1 MGQCG
6 GSFRTAP
13 PRIDAMSKWLNLVL
27 SMLGLQRISS
37 SVPATTATAES
48 MSKGLAHR
56 EAIVYPPR
64 DPGLPVED
72 VTGLFDGQ
80 AELLGMLRIHAAES
94 ATVFEQRFLG
104 PIRRMAEYVNSLP
117 GSSSDLFA
125 GSGGLVRAGV
135 ETAFTCF
142 RASDGRI
149 FTGDLGVEERHL
161 LEGRWRYI
169 CFCAGLVYPLG
180 GALASMSVVD
190 SAGRKWAPELEAV
203 TTWCREFGA
212 GRMYVSW
219 RFNEPKLG
227 PNPIAATFVLR
238 LIGRENIEWLNQ
250 GSPDLVATLVDV
262 VSGLGASKASIAGG
276 LVKDM
281 WSAVAKRESARRHQN
296 YGRLAVGSNV
306 APYIIDAISEMLKS
320 KWVLNDSILHADAT
334 GAYLEWPRAGIDIIE
349 YCRAQETTGIPS
361 NESALLAMLVSTSMV
376 EAGVEGVALV
386 EIADAAGEVKTAV
399 KITKPGLVL
408 PEGITLESLE
418 KTRPVLLSA
427 LRSKDPIAVH
437 EIAEVPREAS
447 SPVEKVAK
455 AKLPTLEQ
463 VELPI
468 GVSVADEEEDDVT
481 EGRGDELD
489 SACAPVPEEVSER
502 LVPSAAAPSTPSS
515 QSERENVKPRLQ
527 EVSKSKPGANAVVE
541 APEIRY
547 ASLLSAEVTDKFG
560 TYEAELLGRLVHIW
574 RTKSNGGRVMRMC
587 EHGAAFDMT
596 LLSDH
601 AKDPVTFL
609 NRLGTEG
616 YLYTAPETPRK
627 MVYNLPRVEG
637 GDKTVMCFI
646 LAHHAAKRLAIP

>member
-1 MGQCG
+1 
-6 GSFRTAP
+6 
-13 PRIDAMSKWLNLVL
+13 MSKWLNFAL
-27 SMLGLQRISS
+27 SKLGLQRISPA
-37 SVPATTATAES
+37 VPAAHPSAVP
-48 MSKGLAHR
+48 MSRGLAQR
-56 EAIVYPPR
+56 EAVVYPPR

-72 VTGLFDGQ
+72 VSGLCDGQ
-80 AELLGMLRIHAAES
+80 AELLGMMRIHAAES
-94 ATVFEQRFLG
+94 PAVFEQRFHG

-149 FTGDLGVEERHL
+149 FTGDLGVEDRHL

-190 SAGRKWAPELEAV
+190 PEGRKWAPELEPV
-203 TTWCREFGA
+203 TAWSQEVGA
-212 GRMYVSW
+212 RRVYVSW

-227 PNPIAATFVLR
+227 PNPIAATFVLK

-262 VSGLGASKASIAGG
+262 VSGLGVSKASIAGG

-281 WSAVAKRESARRHQN
+281 WSAVAKREAARRHQN

-306 APYIIDAISEMLKS
+306 APYIIDAIVEMLKS
-320 KWVLNDSILHADAT
+320 KWVLNTSILHADAT
-334 GAYLEWPRAGIDIIE
+334 GAYLEWPRAGLDIIE
-349 YCRAQETTGIPS
+349 YCRSQQTAGIPS
-361 NESALLAMLVSTSMV
+361 NESALLAMLVSTSLV

-399 KITKPGLVL
+399 KLSKPGLVL
-408 PEGITLESLE
+408 PEGTTPESLA
-418 KTRPVLLSA
+418 KSRPVLLSA
-427 LRSKDPIAVH
+427 LRARDPIAAH
-437 EIAEVPREAS
+437 EGQATPSEVPVQLEMATK
-447 SPVEKVAK
+447 PV
-455 AKLPTLEQ
+455 LPTLEQ
-463 VELPI
+463 VEVPRED
-468 GVSVADEEEDDVT
+468 GHGDEEGDDGEGDGPED
-481 EGRGDELD
+481 EHD
-489 SACAPVPEEVSER
+489 SSPASPRAEASAA
-502 LVPSAAAPSTPSS
+502 LASSAAAAPSP
-515 QSERENVKPRLQ
+515 Q
-527 EVSKSKPGANAVVE
+527 SKSQRESHRPADREPSKSRPSAASPNAVVE

-547 ASLLSAEVTDKFG
+547 ASLLSAEVTEKFG
-560 TYEAELLGRLVHIW
+560 TYESELLGRLVHIW
-574 RTKSNGGRVMRMC
+574 RTKSSGGRVMRMC

-596 LLSDH
+596 ILADH

>member
-1 MGQCG
+1 
-6 GSFRTAP
+6 
-13 PRIDAMSKWLNLVL
+13 MSKWLNLVL

-37 SVPATTATAES
+37 SVPATTATAEPMS
-48 MSKGLAHR
+48 MGLAQR

-80 AELLGMLRIHAAES
+80 AELIAMMRIHAAES
-94 ATVFEQRFLG
+94 PTVFEQRFHG

-117 GSSSDLFA
+117 GSASDLFA

-190 SAGRKWAPELEAV
+190 SAGRKWAPELEPV
-203 TTWCREFGA
+203 TTWCRDFGA
-212 GRMYVSW
+212 SRMYVSW

-262 VSGLGASKASIAGG
+262 VSGLGVRKVSIAGG

-281 WSAVAKRESARRHQN
+281 WSAVAKREAARRHQN
-296 YGRLAVGSNV
+296 YGRLAVGSNI
-306 APYIIDAISEMLKS
+306 APYIIDAIIEMLKS
-320 KWVLNDSILHADAT
+320 KWVLNTSVLHADAT
-334 GAYLEWPRAGIDIIE
+334 GAYLEWPRAGLDIIE
-349 YCRAQETTGIPS
+349 YCREQETKGIPS
-361 NESALLAMLVSTSMV
+361 NESALLAMLVSTGMV

-399 KITKPGLVL
+399 KLAKPGLVL
-408 PEGITLESLE
+408 PEGITLESLA

-427 LRSKDPIAVH
+427 LRSKDPLAVH

-455 AKLPTLEQ
+455 ATLPTLEQ

-468 GVSVADEEEDDVT
+468 VVGDAEEEEDIAT
-481 EGRGDELD
+481 ERREEELD
-489 SACAPVPEEVSER
+489 STCAPGQEEISEH
-502 LVPSAAAPSTPSS
+502 LLPSAAAPPVSRSD
-515 QSERENVKPRLQ
+515 RENIKPRPQ
-527 EVSKSKPGANAVVE
+527 EVSKSKPSANAVVE